1 MAAGSSRTGGRGP
14 EGTEKRF
21 RAHGRQAVRVRA
33 VVTYAPGGWRQ
44 EVGVENIGL
53 GGAGLVVDSAQ
64 FSPGDSVTISFG
76 SFGSFAGTG
85 SAGPLILAARVV
97 WIAPPTS
104 TSPRRA
110 VGVAFEHASPD
121 AAYALYQMLL
131 AYDPSA

>member
-1 MAAGSSRTGGRGP
+1 
-14 EGTEKRF
+14 
-21 RAHGRQAVRVRA
+21 
-33 VVTYAPGGWRQ
+33 VTYAPGGWRQ
-44 EVGVENIGL
+44 EVAIENIGL
-53 GGAGLVVDSAQ
+53 GGAGLVVDAAQ

-76 SFGSFAGTG
+76 GAVGGAS
-85 SAGPLILAARVV
+85 PLILAARVV

>member
-1 MAAGSSRTGGRGP
+1 L
-14 EGTEKRF
+14 
-21 RAHGRQAVRVRA
+21 
-33 VVTYAPGGWRQ
+33 VTDAPGGWRQ
-44 EVGVENIGL
+44 EVAVENIGL
-53 GGAGLVVDSAQ
+53 GGASLVVDAAK

-76 SFGSFAGTG
+76 SFAGTG
-85 SAGPLILAARVV
+85 PAGPLILAARVV

-104 TSPRRA
+104 TSPRRT

>member
-14 EGTEKRF
+14 EGRENRF
-21 RAHGRQAVRVRA
+21 RAHGRQAVRARA

-44 EVGVENIGL
+44 EVAVENIGL
-53 GGAGLVVDSAQ
+53 GGAGLVVDAAQ
-64 FSPGDSVTISFG
+64 FSPGDSLTISFP
-76 SFGSFAGTG
+76 GTG
-85 SAGPLILAARVV
+85 SAGALVLAARVV

-110 VGVAFEHASPD
+110 VGVAFEHANPD